1 MLYFLS
7 VDRARF
13 RHPRMKRPKE
23 LENIRERLL
32 LTENEIKNIS
42 GL

>member
-1 MLYFLS
+1 
-7 VDRARF
+7 
-13 RHPRMKRPKE
+13 MKTPKE